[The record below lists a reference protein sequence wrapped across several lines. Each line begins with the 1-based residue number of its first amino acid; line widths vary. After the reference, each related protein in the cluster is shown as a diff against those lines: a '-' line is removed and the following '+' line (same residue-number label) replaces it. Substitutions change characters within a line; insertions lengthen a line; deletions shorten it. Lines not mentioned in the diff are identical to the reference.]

1 VALAALF
8 DLGLLVGGGVNMLSY
23 TAQSIY
29 LIRWFV
35 RRRGFALGIAFS
47 GVGIGSI
54 TILPWVQA
62 LISEAGWRAGC
73 WALGLLVLV
82 VLIPLN
88 LLFRRDPASL
98 GLQHPFELLDLVP
111 DVRLPN
117 QRWKVQRKAAV
128 VQAARGGWVP
138 SKTCAQRTK
147 SRSTHFSPGSGTST
161 GTASPAYALPNLKT
175 ANALGLT
182 VPQSL
187 LQRADEVIE

>member
-1 VALAALF
+1 MLIEWPWQLYLT
-8 DLGLLVGGGVNMLSY
+8 LGLLVSGGVNMLSY

-98 GLQHPFELLDLVP
+98 GLQP
-111 DVRLPN
+111 DGDAAPTAQPAAN
-117 QRWKVQRKAAV
+117 QR
-128 VQAARGGWVP
+128 
-138 SKTCAQRTK
+138 
-147 SRSTHFSPGSGTST
+147 SRENGTSWT
-161 GTASPAYALPNLKT
+161 VRQALTAGSFWWLAASCLS
-175 ANALGLT
+175 G
-182 VPQSL
+182 SF
-187 LQRADEVIE
+187 